1 MQKTIDFAIQLA
13 CRAGELLLEYYI
25 QDNPTQLKADRSVVT
40 QADLAA
46 DAMISRAIQEEFPND
61 LILSEEMQPHL
72 QADPSRA
79 VWVIDPLDGT
89 TNFSLGLPFWGVS
102 IAHLVGGA
110 PQSAVLYFPK
120 LEELYTARQGQ
131 GAQFNGNPL
140 AIKPPSPEQH
150 AAFFSCCS
158 RTYRQYQVRIPYKPR
173 ILGSATY
180 SLCCVAR
187 NVALIGFEATPK
199 IWDIAAAWLLVSEA
213 GGSIETYNH
222 IQPFPVREKIDY
234 NQVNYPT
241 LAAATPALLTWARS
255 KITPKDLTLK

>member
-1 MQKTIDFAIQLA
+1 MDYPSRDT
-13 CRAGELLLEYYI
+13 
-25 QDNPTQLKADRSVVT
+25 PTQLKADRSVVT

-46 DAMISRAIQEEFPND
+46 DALISQAIKQEYPGD
-61 LILSEEMQPHL
+61 LILSEEAQPQL
-72 QADPSRA
+72 EANPSGA
-79 VWVIDPLDGT
+79 VWIIDPLDGT

-102 IAHLVGGA
+102 IAQVVGGA
-110 PQSAVLYFPK
+110 PQNAVIYFPK
-120 LEELYTARQGQ
+120 LDELYTATQGQ

-140 AIKPPSPEQH
+140 VIKPPSADQH

-158 RTYRQYQVRIPYKPR
+158 RTFRHYQVRIPYKPR

-187 NVALIGFEATPK
+187 GIALIGFEAMPK
-199 IWDIAAAWLLVSEA
+199 IWDIAATWLLVREA

-222 IQPFPVREKIDY
+222 LQPFPARKNIDY

-241 LAAATPALLTWARS
+241 LAAATPALLNWARS
-255 KITPKDLTLK
+255 KITPKELSQK